1 MSHPEVHEI
10 DEKTRKANVRVALI
24 IGIVALMGI
33 AAPFYAIQ
41 ELAG

>member
-1 MSHPEVHEI
+1 MTQPEVHDI
-10 DEKTRKANVRVALI
+10 DEKTRKSNVRIAII

-33 AAPFYAIQ
+33 AAPFYAIK